1 MSISSSMMSDSLS
14 VNVDSSIK
22 SEFSTD
28 EGHKTIHETKHFPS
42 NIQKAIAEVVST
54 YILIFAGCGAALVN
68 EKLPL
73 TIVGIA
79 IVSGLALTV
88 ATYSIGHVF
97 GGHFNPVV
105 PIALAAVRKVQFK
118 LTSFEAQNFVLF
130 LSLHSS
136 SPTFKLLSMA
146 SYGEAKD
153 SIDEEDPR
161 PASST
166 WSHIIVIQRWIAL
179 RNLMLENK
187 VSYPLTLKV
196 LHHDK
201 VDVGVT
207 VTKYLSSTSHLEAI
221 VWEFITASILML
233 TICGVATDHRG
244 SKDLT
249 GVAIGISVLINV
261 IIAGPITGA
270 SMNPARSLGPAIVSG
285 DYKNIWVYI
294 VSPILGAVSAST
306 LYKFLEVTQ
315 PVKPKSCD
323 CNICSHNHLPL

>member
-1 MSISSSMMSDSLS
+1 MSDSLS

-105 PIALAAVRKVQFK
+105 PIALVAVRKVQFK
-118 LTSFEAQNFVLF
+118 LVPIYVLCQMMGAT
-130 LSLHSS
+130 L
-136 SPTFKLLSMA
+136 
-146 SYGEAKD
+146 
-153 SIDEEDPR
+153 
-161 PASST
+161 
-166 WSHIIVIQRWIAL
+166 V
-179 RNLMLENK
+179 
-187 VSYPLTLKV
+187 PLTLKV